1 MFAATNLQLFSHFQC
16 GEILWLSCLVS
27 HLLIVDTTQAVQR
40 SPCVDFGTVGVSF
53 VSAVP
58 CREHI
63 VTNPEGGCQ
72 FVFFFFR
79 FFPFCRWR
87 FVIYLSEYYSNAHAN
102 RADVTATCVVS

>member
-1 MFAATNLQLFSHFQC
+1 M
-16 GEILWLSCLVS
+16 SCFVS
-27 HLLIVDTTQAVQR
+27 HLVIVDTTQAVQR

-53 VSAVP
+53 VSALP

-72 FVFFFFR
+72 FVFFVFSFF

-87 FVIYLSEYYSNAHAN
+87 VRKISVGVLSNAHAN
-102 RADVTATCVVS
+102 RADVTATSVVS